1 MQATEI
7 VDVAVRNAPP
17 VAVAGAS
24 ATDWFASIP
33 ISSMVQV
40 ATLVWIVI
48 QAGFYLYD
56 RIKRAKNGSD
66 K

>member
-24 ATDWFASIP
+24 ATDWFMSIP
-33 ISSMVQV
+33 MSNLVQA

-56 RIKRAKNGSD
+56 RIKKAKNGSD